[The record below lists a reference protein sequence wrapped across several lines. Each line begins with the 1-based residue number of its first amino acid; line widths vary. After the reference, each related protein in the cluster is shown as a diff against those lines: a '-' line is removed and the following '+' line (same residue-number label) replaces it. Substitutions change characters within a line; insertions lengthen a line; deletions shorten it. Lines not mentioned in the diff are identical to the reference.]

1 MRPHSH
7 YHHHRYNLHRSSQVT
22 KQSSVVVKGT
32 TKLLLLHL
40 LFCLAQL
47 TECYWM
53 ILSNWKFNGA
63 ENLLHSQVIF
73 HLTIFQCTS
82 SSSSFLGID
91 AIQYFSLFAHWDYRH
106 LYIFKDKRIP
116 GKSTRR
122 RNTNEIQFFKS
133 QIDCGTFPLINIEI
147 SFHLIAVLPSAQIHC
162 TIVFY
167 FSGNLFITS
176 ARLECEWRMK

>member
-7 YHHHRYNLHRSSQVT
+7 YHHHLHRRKVVA

-47 TECYWM
+47 TDCCWM

-63 ENLLHSQVIF
+63 EKRLHSQVIF
-73 HLTIFQCTS
+73 HLTIFQCTCS
-82 SSSSFLGID
+82 SSSVLGID
-91 AIQYFSLFAHWDYRH
+91 AIQYFSFFAHWDYRH
-106 LYIFKDKRIP
+106 LYIFKDNRIP

-122 RNTNEIQFFKS
+122 RNTNEIQFFNS
-133 QIDCGTFPLINIEI
+133 QIDCRTFPLINIEI
-147 SFHLIAVLPSAQIHC
+147 SFHLIAVLHSAQIHC